1 MKTLYMEC
9 LREFPH
15 PDSHHKR
22 FFFPLSLTGELRQVE
37 KGKGFETGFE
47 FHTPN
52 QHQTQ
57 ASTSDRQL
65 SCLSPLADRYVVE
78 LIASR
83 SGTDPC
89 RMWTTEILPRYEAD
103 GPRGRTTR
111 RTGRDTVRLQVLAH
125 RTGFGVK
132 RSGTDTA
139 GFVLCLNGH
148 LRERLR
154 F

>member
-22 FFFPLSLTGELRQVE
+22 FFFHCHSLASSGRQRRE
-37 KGKGFETGFE
+37 KGFETGFE

-65 SCLSPLADRYVVE
+65 SCLSPPADRYVVE

-89 RMWTTEILPRYEAD
+89 RMWTTEILPRCEAD

>member
-1 MKTLYMEC
+1 MNFHTLTVTINVSFPTVTHWRAQAG
-9 LREFPH
+9 REG
-15 PDSHHKR
+15 KR
-22 FFFPLSLTGELRQVE
+22 VE
-37 KGKGFETGFE
+37 NGFE

-89 RMWTTEILPRYEAD
+89 RMWTTEILPRCEAD

>member
-1 MKTLYMEC
+1 MEC

-15 PDSHHKR
+15 PSTTVTIDFSFSTVTHWGAQKGR
-22 FFFPLSLTGELRQVE
+22 E
-37 KGKGFETGFE
+37 GKGLRMDLSST
-47 FHTPN
+47 
-52 QHQTQ
+52 HQT
-57 ASTSDRQL
+57 STRLRDPHQTGNVRA
-65 SCLSPLADRYVVE
+65 LSPLADRYVVE
-78 LIASR
+78 LIASC

-89 RMWTTEILPRYEAD
+89 HMWTTEILPRYETD

-132 RSGTDTA
+132 RSGTDTV